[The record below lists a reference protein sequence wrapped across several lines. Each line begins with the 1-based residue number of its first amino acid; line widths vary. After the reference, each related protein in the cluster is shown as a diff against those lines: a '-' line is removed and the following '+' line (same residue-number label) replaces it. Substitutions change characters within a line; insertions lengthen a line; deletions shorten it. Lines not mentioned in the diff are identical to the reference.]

1 MPVATLDKV
10 SLAYG
15 HVPLLDHVELVIE
28 PGDKIALIGR
38 NGTGKSSLLKVLAGV
53 SAADEGQV
61 WRRPGLRLAWVPQ
74 EPLLDAEHSVF
85 EAAAE
90 GLGEVRGLLG
100 RYEAAA
106 HAVEDGHAE
115 ALAELERLG
124 TALDAVDG
132 WRVKSRVD
140 AVISRLNLAPHAQV
154 SELSGGQRK
163 RLALARALVAEPEL
177 LLLDEPTNHLD
188 VDSIQWLED
197 LLRGFAGALLF
208 VTHDRMFLDRVA
220 NRIVELDRG
229 RLSGYPGS
237 FAAYRE
243 RKTQQLADEAQQQ
256 EKFDR
261 VLAQEEAWIR
271 RGVEARRTRDEGR
284 VQRLEQLR
292 RERAA
297 RRDRIGNVNLTLQEG
312 ERSGKLVAE
321 LTNVSKSYDG
331 KVVVRDFSVRILRGD
346 KVGLIGPNG
355 AGKTTLIRLM
365 LGEVQPD
372 TGSVRLGSRLT
383 IAYFDQFRAQL
394 DEEASVFDTVGE
406 GSDYVEV
413 GGTRKHVMS
422 YLGEFLFPPE
432 RVRSP
437 VKSLSG
443 GERNRLLLA
452 RLFAKSAN
460 VLVLDEPTND
470 LDLETLELLE
480 GLLQEYS
487 GTVLLVSHDRAFLD
501 NVVTQVIAFDGD
513 GRWIENPGGYEEWA
527 RVVRARE
534 KQAAKPPEA
543 SKRSEPVRVA
553 RQAKLSYKETQELQ
567 ALPGRIEVLEQEQ
580 AELGRQLADPDL
592 YRSDPAQIRATNLRF
607 AEIETLLLELLARW
621 EQLESRQ
628 REAVGPAR

>member
-1 MPVATLDKV
+1 MPLATLDKV

-74 EPLLDAEHSVF
+74 EPLLDVEHNVF

-124 TALDAVDG
+124 TELDAVDG

-140 AVISRLNLAPHAQV
+140 AVISRLNLAPHARV

-188 VDSIQWLED
+188 VDSIQWLEE

-256 EKFDR
+256 DKFDR

-321 LTNVSKSYDG
+321 LTHVSKSYDG

-372 TGSVRLGSRLT
+372 SGSVRLGSRLT

-513 GRWIENPGGYEEWA
+513 GRWIENPGGYDEWA

-534 KQAAKPPEA
+534 KQAAKSPETA
-543 SKRSEPVRVA
+543 KRSEPVRVA
-553 RQAKLSYKETQELQ
+553 RPAKLSYKETQELQ
-567 ALPGRIEVLEQEQ
+567 ALPDRIEALEHEQ

-592 YRSDPAQIRATNLRF
+592 YRSDPAQIKAANLRF
-607 AEIETLLLELLARW
+607 AEIEALLLELLARW
-621 EQLESRQ
+621 EQLEER
-628 REAVGPAR
+628 AR

>member
-74 EPLLDAEHSVF
+74 EPLLDVEHNVF

-124 TALDAVDG
+124 TELDAVDG

-140 AVISRLNLAPHAQV
+140 AVISRLNLAPHARV

-188 VDSIQWLED
+188 VDSIQWLEE

-256 EKFDR
+256 DKFDR

-321 LTNVSKSYDG
+321 LTHVSKSYDG

-372 TGSVRLGSRLT
+372 SGSVRLGSRLT

-513 GRWIENPGGYEEWA
+513 GRWIENPGGYDEWA

-534 KQAAKPPEA
+534 KQAAKSPETA
-543 SKRSEPVRVA
+543 KRSEPVRVA
-553 RQAKLSYKETQELQ
+553 RPAKLSYKETQELQ
-567 ALPGRIEVLEQEQ
+567 ALPDRIEALEHEQ

-592 YRSDPAQIRATNLRF
+592 YRSDPAQIKAANLRF
-607 AEIETLLLELLARW
+607 AEIEALLLELLARW
-621 EQLESRQ
+621 EQLEER
-628 REAVGPAR
+628 AR

>member
-74 EPLLDAEHSVF
+74 EPLLDAEHNVF

-124 TALDAVDG
+124 TELDAADG

-140 AVISRLNLAPHAQV
+140 AVISRLNLAPHARV

-188 VDSIQWLED
+188 VDSIQWLEE

-256 EKFDR
+256 DKFDR

-271 RGVEARRTRDEGR
+271 RGIEARRTRDEGR

-372 TGSVRLGSRLT
+372 SGSVRLGSRLT

-513 GRWIENPGGYEEWA
+513 GRWIENPGGYDEWA

-534 KQAAKPPEA
+534 KQTAKSPETA
-543 SKRSEPVRVA
+543 KRSEPLRVA
-553 RQAKLSYKETQELQ
+553 RQAKLSYRETQELQ
-567 ALPGRIEVLEQEQ
+567 ALPDRIEALEHEQ

-592 YRSDPAQIRATNLRF
+592 YRSDPAQIKAANLRF
-607 AEIETLLLELLARW
+607 AEIEALLLELLARW
-621 EQLESRQ
+621 EQLEER
-628 REAVGPAR
+628 AR

>member
-1 MPVATLDKV
+1 
-10 SLAYG
+10 
-15 HVPLLDHVELVIE
+15 
-28 PGDKIALIGR
+28 
-38 NGTGKSSLLKVLAGV
+38 
-53 SAADEGQV
+53 
-61 WRRPGLRLAWVPQ
+61 
-74 EPLLDAEHSVF
+74 
-85 EAAAE
+85 
-90 GLGEVRGLLG
+90 
-100 RYEAAA
+100 
-106 HAVEDGHAE
+106 
-115 ALAELERLG
+115 
-124 TALDAVDG
+124 
-132 WRVKSRVD
+132 
-140 AVISRLNLAPHAQV
+140 
-154 SELSGGQRK
+154 
-163 RLALARALVAEPEL
+163 
-177 LLLDEPTNHLD
+177 
-188 VDSIQWLED
+188 
-197 LLRGFAGALLF
+197 
-208 VTHDRMFLDRVA
+208 MFLDRVA

-229 RLSGYPGS
+229 HLSGYPSS

-243 RKTQQLADEAQQQ
+243 RKTQELADEAQQQ
-256 EKFDR
+256 QKFDK

-297 RRDRIGNVNLTLQEG
+297 RRDRVGNVSLSLQEG

-321 LTNVSKSYDG
+321 LTDVSKSYDG
-331 KVVVRDFSVRILRGD
+331 KIVVRDFSARILRGD

-365 LGEVQPD
+365 LGEVQAD
-372 TGSVRLGSRLT
+372 KGTVRLGSRLT

-513 GRWIENPGGYEEWA
+513 AHWIENPGGYEEWA
-527 RVVRARE
+527 RVLRARE
-534 KQAAKPPEA
+534 RQPAKAPEIPE
-543 SKRSEPVRVA
+543 RSPSVRVA
-553 RQAKLSYKETQELQ
+553 RQARLSYKETQELQ
-567 ALPGRIEVLEQEQ
+567 ALPGQIQALEQEQ

-592 YRSDPAQIRATNLRF
+592 YRSDPAQIKAANLRF
-607 AEIETLLLELLARW
+607 AEIETRLLELLTRW
-621 EQLESRQ
+621 EELEKRQ
-628 REAVGPAR
+628 